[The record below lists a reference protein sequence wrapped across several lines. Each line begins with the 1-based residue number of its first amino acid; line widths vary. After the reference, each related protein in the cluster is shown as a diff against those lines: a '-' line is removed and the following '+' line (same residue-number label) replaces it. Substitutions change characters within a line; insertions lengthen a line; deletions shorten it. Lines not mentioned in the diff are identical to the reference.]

1 MLIYNGEKKSQ
12 KSFKLHYTQDAFSLG
27 RFSEYYQADKE
38 VTHYSSTNLEKYID
52 IVDMQHLQQTKDGV
66 KVFQLQMQKPQK
78 LKVYCGANLEYTV
91 QNEFQKPVSLFV
103 NKEENYIIKDE
114 QKQLLYTV
122 KNGEI
127 YDALSRKLENYQDTE
142 EDVPDSEEEDEINIL
157 CEIDDVCPSKEC
169 VLEGKIVE
177 FSERSYSMGSFED
190 MPGLSDVTVSLTSV
204 SYTHLTLPTIA

>member
-1 MLIYNGEKKSQ
+1 M
-12 KSFKLHYTQDAFSLG
+12 
-27 RFSEYYQADKE
+27 
-38 VTHYSSTNLEKYID
+38 
-52 IVDMQHLQQTKDGV
+52 
-66 KVFQLQMQKPQK
+66 
-78 LKVYCGANLEYTV
+78 
-91 QNEFQKPVSLFV
+91 

-190 MPGLSDVTVSLTSV
+190 MPGLSDVTVSLTSRKNGKT
-204 SYTHLTLPTIA
+204 YTVQND